1 MKVQFNQILFLVAL
15 LAVGGA
21 VATGKLA
28 PEVLVAFVTWFMK
41 SPMSPLPAAPAAPE
55 TPGADVIPFPT
66 KKDGE

>member
-41 SPMSPLPAAPAAPE
+41 SPMSPLPAAPEA
-55 TPGADVIPFPT
+55 PGAQVIPFPA